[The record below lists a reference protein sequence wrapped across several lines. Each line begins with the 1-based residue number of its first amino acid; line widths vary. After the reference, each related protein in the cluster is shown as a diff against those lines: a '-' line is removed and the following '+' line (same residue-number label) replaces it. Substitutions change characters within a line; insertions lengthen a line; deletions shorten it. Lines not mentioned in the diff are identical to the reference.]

1 MAAKPT
7 RIKDKLLW
15 EAYTPA
21 ESDSD
26 GFSDGI
32 DFAAV
37 VGNKRFH
44 SFQVWRENKSGKPI
58 YVYGL
63 TLKQIENISRQADAT
78 LIAENVGLQEKLES
92 SKKLIKELQDHIANT
107 VATHS
112 QSELARENDRLR
124 DEKRQLER
132 ALKPH
137 LDRQSNNFIPRSNS
151 SIRAI
156 SIPTGG
162 SPEHRIK
169 PKRR

>member
-1 MAAKPT
+1 MATKSK

-15 EAYTPA
+15 EVYTPVEA
-21 ESDSD
+21 DAD
-26 GFSDGI
+26 GYSDGI

-44 SFQVWRENKSGKPI
+44 SFQVWRENKSGKPS

-63 TLKQIENISRQADAT
+63 TLKQIESICKLADA
-78 LIAENVGLQEKLES
+78 S
-92 SKKLIKELQDHIANT
+92 LIKENVEFQAKLETSEKLITELQGRMAST
-107 VATHS
+107 VAAHS
-112 QSELARENDRLR
+112 QSELVKENDRLK
-124 DEKRQLER
+124 DQIRQLER

-137 LDRQSNNFIPRSNS
+137 LDRQTNDFTPRSHN

-156 SIPTGG
+156 SIPMGG
-162 SPEHRIK
+162 SPKHRIK